1 MSYSSGV
8 NSSFRFFLFLI
19 FFFSV
24 VLVFFF
30 LVCLYKK
37 LEEDC
42 LLMFLTRQRH
52 LSAKTEAL
60 QSNLK
65 TNINLSLE
73 KKNPGELI
81 IVFLLEEIVL
91 HYAAAFSIE

>member
-19 FFFSV
+19 FFSRLFCF
-24 VLVFFF
+24 FFF